1 MGHGIGDLIGRI
13 AATTF
18 LCIACGGG
26 VWAVAEFIIFAIRGE
41 HRKEK
46 KK

>member
-1 MGHGIGDLIGRI
+1 MEHGILELIGRI

-18 LCIACGGG
+18 LCIACAGG
-26 VWAVAEFIIFAIRGE
+26 VWAVAEFIVFAIRGE
-41 HRKEK
+41 RRKEK